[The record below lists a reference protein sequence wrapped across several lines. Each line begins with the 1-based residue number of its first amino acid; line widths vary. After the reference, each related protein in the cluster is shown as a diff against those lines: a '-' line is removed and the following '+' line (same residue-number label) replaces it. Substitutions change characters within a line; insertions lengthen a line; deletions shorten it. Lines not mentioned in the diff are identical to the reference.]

1 MAQYILKRILGII
14 LVLWVISMVTFALM
28 HAVPGGP
35 WDSGKWPIQGAA
47 KANLEKLYGLDKPI
61 WQQYLIYMGNALRG
75 DFGHPFSAPEE
86 TVFQVLARTWPVS
99 LQLAGLTVLV
109 WVPIGFLLGV
119 IAAFH
124 PNSIIDYF
132 CTLMATIGLIIPS
145 FVLAFFFILVFG
157 VLFKALPTQGWNDS
171 RYWILG
177 GLVNKTWIMP
187 VTIWGLGLLAPVA
200 RYTRAAILDVI
211 KSDYVRTARAK
222 GLKRNVI
229 FFRHILRNAMIPII
243 AVVFPMIPGIVTGNN
258 WIERIFSIPG
268 IGRYFVDAV
277 LVRDYVLIM
286 AVMLLFCLLLTLN
299 NLIIDLLYM
308 VVDPRIRLEGGKA
321 S

>member
-1 MAQYILKRILGII
+1 MAQYIFKRIIGII
-14 LVLWVISMVTFALM
+14 FVLWVISMATFALM

-35 WDSGKWPIQGAA
+35 WDSGKWPIQGQA

-61 WQQYLIYMGNALRG
+61 WQQYLIYMGNAFKG
-75 DFGHPFSAPEE
+75 DFGRPFSAPEE
-86 TVFQVLARTWPVS
+86 TVFQVLARTWPIS
-99 LQLAGLTVLV
+99 LQLAGLTVIV
-109 WVPIGFLLGV
+109 FVPIGFLLGV
-119 IAAFH
+119 LAAFN
-124 PNSIIDYF
+124 PNTIIDTI
-132 CTLMATIGLIIPS
+132 CTILATIGLIIPS
-145 FVLAFFFILVFG
+145 FVLAYVFILFFG
-157 VLFKALPTQGWNDS
+157 VLWKVFPIQGWNDS

-187 VTIWGLGLLAPVA
+187 VTIWGLGLLAPIA

-222 GLKRNVI
+222 GLRKGLI
-229 FFRHILRNAMIPII
+229 LSRHIMRNAMIPILAI
-243 AVVFPMIPGIVTGNN
+243 TLPMIPGIITGNN

-268 IGRYFVDAV
+268 IGRYFVDSI

-286 AVMLLFCLLLTLN
+286 AVMLLVCLLLTVN
-299 NLIIDLLYM
+299 NLLIDIVYM
-308 VVDPRIRLEGGKA
+308 LVDPRIRLDGRK